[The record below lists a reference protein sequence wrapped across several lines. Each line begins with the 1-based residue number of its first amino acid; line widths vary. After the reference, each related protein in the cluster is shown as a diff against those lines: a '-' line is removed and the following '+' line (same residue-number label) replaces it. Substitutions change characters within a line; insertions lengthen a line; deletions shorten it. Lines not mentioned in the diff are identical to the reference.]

1 MTTGTHFLSGRHI
14 VVAGAGMAGLSF
26 AVALRKLWPTGVPPP
41 RVTIFER
48 DTKQDMLGR
57 EGYSLSLAGA
67 DDTGGLVALRDLGLL
82 DEILG
87 HAILGMNE
95 KGAFKL
101 WDADWS
107 QVLSVRLRPAP
118 GLPTSGIR
126 IARKHLRETLLGA
139 VTDEIRWGTAC
150 LSATKSESGEVV
162 VRVSDSQGSQ
172 ESTVECD
179 LLVVA
184 DGASSKIRASLRPD
198 DVLQYAGAVQMG
210 GLAHFPEGIPPPLG
224 ENWGQQVSG
233 GRGVSCFYSPV
244 DKHRLV
250 WAFSF
255 RESTPRQ
262 TIKPPTSEETARVL
276 LDEILQKG
284 HMLGEL
290 FQTIVGSA
298 TDPKE
303 VFCLPARDKK
313 PFSHDL
319 AKTGPVVFIGDSNH
333 AVSPFAGYGASLALK
348 DGWDLAQKL
357 TAANSV
363 VDAVRKYDAVSVPRA
378 TKVLATSRSRI
389 KWGHSTGLMFFLWRG
404 FLKALGYVL
413 WLTGRA

>member
-1 MTTGTHFLSGRHI
+1 MATNVHFLSGQH
-14 VVAGAGMAGLSF
+14 VVVVGAGMAGLSF
-26 AVALRKLWPTGVPPP
+26 AVALRKLWPSGVPPP

-48 DTKQDMLGR
+48 DTKQDVLGR
-57 EGYSLSLAGA
+57 EGYSLSLAGY
-67 DDTGGLVALRDLGLL
+67 DETGGLVALKDLGLL

-87 HAILGMNE
+87 HAILGTDE
-95 KGAFKL
+95 KGSFKL
-101 WDADWS
+101 WDANWN
-107 QVLSVRLRPAP
+107 QILSVRFRPAP

-139 VTDEIRWGTAC
+139 VADEIRWGTSC
-150 LSATKSESGEVV
+150 LSATKSEDGKVA
-162 VRVSDSQGSQ
+162 VRVLENQGSQ
-172 ESTVECD
+172 ESTIECD

-184 DGASSKIRASLRPD
+184 DGASSKIRSSLRPD

-210 GLAHFPEGIPPPLG
+210 GLAHFPEGIPPPLN

-233 GRGVSCFYSPV
+233 GHGVSCFYSPV
-244 DKHRLV
+244 DKNRLV

-262 TIKPPTSEETARVL
+262 IIKPPASEETARTL

-284 HMLGEL
+284 HMLGQP
-290 FQTIVGSA
+290 FKTIAGSA
-298 TDPKE
+298 TDLKE
-303 VFCLPARDKK
+303 VFCLPARDKR

-319 AKTGPVVFIGDSNH
+319 EKTGPVVFIGDSNH

-357 TAANSV
+357 TEANSV
-363 VDAVRKYDAVSVPRA
+363 VDAIRKYDAVSVPRA
-378 TKVLATSRSRI
+378 TKVLGTSRSRI
-389 KWGHSTGLMFFLWRG
+389 KWGHSTGLTYFLWHG
-404 FLKALGYVL
+404 FMKALGYIL
-413 WLTGRA
+413 WLTGRS